1 MRSGTQG
8 DVIDRSAQLMVDSF
22 SITIGAES
30 IGLPT
35 SRSFD
40 TLLGSYLELVWRV
53 RADSGDELRAE
64 DIQILAD
71 ATGIEPHVIEN
82 RLQRLAIA

>member
-1 MRSGTQG
+1 T
-8 DVIDRSAQLMVDSF
+8 DRAAQLSVDSF

-53 RADSGDELRAE
+53 RADEGDDLRAD
-64 DIQILAD
+64 DIQVLAE
-71 ATGIEPHVIEN
+71 ATGVSPQVIEN
-82 RLQRLAIA
+82 RLQRLAFA

>member
-1 MRSGTQG
+1 MP
-8 DVIDRSAQLMVDSF
+8 VIDRSDQLTVDSF
-22 SITIGAES
+22 SITIGSES

-53 RADSGDELRAE
+53 RADEGDDLRSD
-64 DIQILAD
+64 DIKILAD
-71 ATGIEPHVIEN
+71 ATGVDAQVIEK
-82 RLQRLAIA
+82 RLQRLAVA